1 MYVKQIKSRYLHGAK
16 AHFMQSIA
24 FPLAAPPRAAA
35 AVRIES
41 IDLLRGLIMVIMAL
55 DHVRD
60 YFHAD
65 AFVYD
70 PLDLTKTSAF
80 LFFTRWITHY
90 CAPLFMFLSGISAF
104 LVGERKSKKELSLFL
119 LKRGVWLVFL
129 ELTVVHWAWYFNFLG
144 QGMDL
149 TVIWALGISMIA
161 LAGLIYLPLWAI
173 LSIGGLMVAGHN
185 LLDGVHVPG
194 NTLQGFGWALL
205 HEQQTFTY
213 NGFLV
218 LVGYPI
224 VPWVGVMALGYGM
237 GKLYTK
243 NYPAE
248 RRKKL
253 LMILGFTLVALFI
266 IIRAI
271 NVYGDTRHWS
281 AQSSPLF
288 TVLSFL
294 NTVKYPPSLLY
305 LLMTIGPALLFLA
318 WTERTPGWL
327 GQKIAVFGRVP
338 LFYYILHLFL
348 LHLLAMFATSF
359 TGHQWSD
366 MVLDHALWTGRETQL
381 TGYGFSLGITY
392 LVWILVVVLLYPL
405 CKWYDQY
412 KRSHKDQWWL
422 SYL

>member
-1 MYVKQIKSRYLHGAK
+1 MFFTDNKSVYLDSKSIA
-16 AHFMQSIA
+16 MQSIA
-24 FPLAAPPRAAA
+24 IPATTSPRVAAA
-35 AVRIES
+35 SRIAS
-41 IDLLRGLIMVIMAL
+41 IDLLRGFIMIIMAL

-70 PLDLTKTSAF
+70 PLDLSKTSVA

-90 CAPLFMFLSGISAF
+90 CAPLFMFLSGTSAF

-119 LKRGVWLVFL
+119 LKRGVWLIFL
-129 ELTVVHWAWYFNFLG
+129 ELTVIHWGWYFNFVG
-144 QGMDL
+144 QGVDL
-149 TVIWALGISMIA
+149 IVIWALGISMIV
-161 LAGLIYLPLWAI
+161 LAGLIYLPMWAI
-173 LSIGGLMVAGHN
+173 ISIGGIMVAGHN

-205 HEQQTFTY
+205 HEQQAFTY
-213 NGFLV
+213 NGFLI

-224 VPWVGVMALGYGM
+224 IPWVGVMALGYGL
-237 GKLYTK
+237 GQLYK
-243 NYPAE
+243 KDYPVE
-248 RRKKL
+248 KRKKL
-253 LMILGFTLVALFI
+253 LLTLGFSLVALFI
-266 IIRAI
+266 IIRFI
-271 NVYGDTRHWS
+271 NVYGDGHAWS
-281 AQSSPLF
+281 QQSTPMF

-318 WTERTPGWL
+318 WSERTPGWL
-327 GQKIAVFGRVP
+327 GQRVSIFGRVP
-338 LFYYILHLFL
+338 LFYYILHLYL

-359 TGHQWSD
+359 SGHQWSD
-366 MVLDHALWTGRETQL
+366 MVLDNALWTGRVDQL
-381 TGYGFSLGITY
+381 KGYGFSLGVTW